1 MKDRKV
7 LASSFFYFM
16 NFVSYNIGNYP
27 QQVEIKLRRKLSV
40 KIVLKVWI
48 RIPKMYYYQ
57 FLTKVF
63 LKENFWRGK
72 SLCKIYLLSCASH
85 MLCAYFCLVL
95 LMVISQDKMVGP
107 SSWGTTHPVQTNT
120 GVSSF
125 VPHHAIQNSQYI
137 SGGM

>member
-1 MKDRKV
+1 
-7 LASSFFYFM
+7 M

-63 LKENFWRGK
+63 LKEKF
-72 SLCKIYLLSCASH
+72 
-85 MLCAYFCLVL
+85 
-95 LMVISQDKMVGP
+95 
-107 SSWGTTHPVQTNT
+107 
-120 GVSSF
+120 
-125 VPHHAIQNSQYI
+125 
-137 SGGM
+137 